1 MPYLGGEEALR
12 DLRRALSNPHVQA
25 DPLRYRAAVLRVVRC
40 GAAGGGLGVGRGLRR
55 RTAPPDGPAPVPAA
69 GS

>member
-12 DLRRALSNPHVQA
+12 DLRRALNNPHVQA
-25 DPLRYRAAVLRVVRC
+25 EPLRYRAAVLRVIRC
-40 GAAGGGLGVGRGLRR
+40 GAGGGGREGVSGGPGSADGR
-55 RTAPPDGPAPVPAA
+55 AVSAA